1 MPQESGSVNALREA
15 SVEIRFVRGD
25 VFECVVDTGFDGA
38 LIVPASVAE
47 RLALPL
53 VARLVFELV
62 GGLQMSADVALGEIE
77 WLGERR
83 NVEVIISE
91 GNDALI
97 GTELFDGAKLV
108 IDYVSGVVTI
118 SHGERALNT
127 TSQ

>member
-1 MPQESGSVNALREA
+1 M
-15 SVEIRFVRGD
+15 
-25 VFECVVDTGFDGA
+25 FECVVDTGFDGA

-62 GGLQMSADVALGEIE
+62 GRLQMSADVALGEIE

-97 GTELFDGAKLV
+97 GTELFDGAKLK

-118 SHGERALNT
+118 SHGERALST
-127 TSQ
+127 KSQ